1 MSEIDPHT
9 LEGHLAK
16 LVEDCESLTIVFG
29 VQNACTMYP
38 PYTVGRDF
46 ITGSDHTD
54 HAKARPLV
62 APFNSIQQIICHPMK
77 S

>member
-16 LVEDCESLTIVFG
+16 LVEHCESLTIVFG

-62 APFNSIQQIICHPMK
+62 APFNSIQQIICHPRK